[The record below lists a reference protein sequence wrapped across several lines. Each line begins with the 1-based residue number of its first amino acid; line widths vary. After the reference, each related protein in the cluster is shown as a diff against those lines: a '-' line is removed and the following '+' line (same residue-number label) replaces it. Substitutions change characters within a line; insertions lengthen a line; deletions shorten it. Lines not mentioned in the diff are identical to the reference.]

1 MNSHMCKMLLWFYE
15 FFSDFKLAK
24 MLVVKLSM
32 LNPMAFHHCECLQF
46 RTLPPASR
54 HRGTEE
60 AILPLQPCGFSVAF
74 SGLEEEILLLR
85 ATENE
90 SWCVLTAP
98 SVYSHPSQMIRNR
111 LRRIELQNNGTGRY
125 WVDF

>member
-1 MNSHMCKMLLWFYE
+1 MLLWFYE

-32 LNPMAFHHCECLQF
+32 LNPMAFRRLQF